1 MATTKHNDRSG
12 SKSYSRDSAKST
24 RMLLFAIVFIAAIE
38 TSYICYMS
46 SVRNQ
51 NSDFSTRNQSD
62 KKKPVMPI
70 KELSIIGERNSGTS
84 WTVHHLT
91 ECFSHSLNVI
101 DQLVRHKHWF
111 QHDVPNGRE
120 RVGTAVVAIFR
131 DPYFWVEAMRDVPHH
146 SPAHYK
152 MDWEQFVK
160 TQWTMPRSSSDFDE
174 RKKRCKRR
182 ECHVSTLL

>member
-1 MATTKHNDRSG
+1 MTTTKHSYARDS
-12 SKSYSRDSAKST
+12 SKSS
-24 RMLLFAIVFIAAIE
+24 RMLLFAIVLIAAME
-38 TSYICYMS
+38 TAYIGYTS

-51 NSDFSTRNQSD
+51 NSDFNTRTLSV

-84 WTVHHLT
+84 WTVDHLT

-131 DPYFWVEAMRDVPHH
+131 KSLISDC
-146 SPAHYK
+146 
-152 MDWEQFVK
+152 
-160 TQWTMPRSSSDFDE
+160 SSHVTINHMVFNVFPPFFE
-174 RKKRCKRR
+174 RC
-182 ECHVSTLL
+182 VSY